1 MSHLNLGI
9 IGNST
14 IAALID
20 TDARI
25 NWLCLP
31 KIDGDP
37 IFDALLG
44 GDGSFGVWMDDR
56 VSTKQTYEQNTA
68 VLRTRLEDANGA
80 VLEIIDFAPYF
91 TTKGRNYR
99 PASFVRQFHVVKGSP
114 RIRLEINARGD
125 WGEREL
131 EPKRGVHHISYE
143 TKDGGFRVTT
153 SAPVSYIL
161 SGTSFVLDRDVAFI
175 CGADEIVAHNIDFM
189 ARDWFERTTDYWRR
203 WTRSLAVPPDWQAA
217 VIRAAITLKLCVYE
231 ETGGV
236 VAALTTSIPEHE
248 GSERNWDY
256 RFCWIRDAYFSVTAL
271 NRLASMETL
280 EHYIRFL
287 RSVIANAKGG
297 HIQPVYGIGLE
308 TALTENFADH
318 LPGYRGYGPV
328 RHGNQAAEHIQH
340 DVYGQII
347 LAASQA
353 FLDERLLSQIGVAE
367 FEQLEPVGER
377 AFAVHDTPDAGIW
390 EFRTLAY
397 VHTSSAIMCWAACDR
412 LSKIAEYLKLDKKVS
427 YWAERAEIIHQHVL
441 ANAFNAEMNAFTASY
456 GGDTLDA
463 SVLLMAEI
471 GFLPASDPRYVGT
484 VEAVDRDL
492 REGNHIYRYK
502 TADDF
507 GHPKTAFTACTFWHI
522 DALYRIGRRED
533 ALEMFEAILA
543 QRNHLG
549 LLSEDVDPKTNELWG
564 NYPQTYSMVG
574 IINSANLMSRKWTDV
589 V

>member
-20 TDARI
+20 TDAKI

-31 KIDGDP
+31 KLDGEP

-44 GDGSFGVWMDDR
+44 GKGGFSVWMEDR
-56 VSTKQTYEQNTA
+56 VSTEQSYEHNTA
-68 VLRTRLEDANGA
+68 VLRTRLTDKDGA
-80 VLEIIDFAPYF
+80 ILDVIDFAPYF
-91 TTKGRNYR
+91 PKRGRSFR
-99 PASFVRQFHVVKGSP
+99 PASFVRQLQVVNGSP
-114 RIRLEINARGD
+114 RVKLEINAQGN
-125 WGEREL
+125 WGENTL
-131 EPKRGVHHISYE
+131 VPKRGVNHISFQ
-143 TKDGGFRVTT
+143 TQDGGFRVTT

-161 SGTSFVLDRDVAFI
+161 SNTSFVLDRDVAFI
-175 CGADEIVAHNIDFM
+175 CGPDETVSDNVDFL
-189 ARDWFERTTDYWRR
+189 ARDWRERTVDYWRR
-203 WTRSLAVPPDWQAA
+203 WTRNLAVPPDWQAA

-236 VAALTTSIPEHE
+236 VAALTTSIPEHA

-280 EHYIRFL
+280 EHYMRFL
-287 RSVIANAKGG
+287 RSVVAQAKGG

-308 TALTENFADH
+308 TALTEDFAEH

-328 RHGNQAAEHIQH
+328 RRGNQAAEHIQH
-340 DVYGQII
+340 DVYGQIV

-353 FLDERLLSQIGVAE
+353 FLDERLLSQVGIAE

-377 AFAVHDTPDAGIW
+377 AFAMHDTPDAGIW

-412 LSKIAEYLKLDKKVS
+412 LSKIASYLGLEKKTT
-427 YWAERAEIIHQHVL
+427 YWAERAEIIKRHIL
-441 ANAFNAEMNAFTASY
+441 DNAYNADMNAFTASY

-484 VEAVDRDL
+484 VEAIDRDL

-507 GHPKTAFTACTFWHI
+507 GKPQTAFTACTFWHI
-522 DALYRIGRRED
+522 DALYRIGRED
-533 ALEMFEAILA
+533 DARAMFEAILA

-549 LLSEDVDPKTNELWG
+549 LLSEDVDPKTDELWG

-574 IINSANLMSRKWTDV
+574 IINSANLMSRKWTDIV
-589 V
+589 

>member
-1 MSHLNLGI
+1 MSHLDLGI

-44 GDGSFGVWMDDR
+44 GKGSFGIWMEGR
-56 VSTKQTYEQNTA
+56 ISSEQIYESNTA
-68 VLRTRLEDANGA
+68 ILRTRLIDKSGA
-80 VLEIIDFAPYF
+80 ILDVLDFAPYF
-91 TTKGRNYR
+91 LKRGRSFQ
-99 PASFVRQFHVVKGSP
+99 PANFVRELKVIKGSP
-114 RIRLEINARGD
+114 QIRIEINAQAE
-125 WGEREL
+125 WGSREI
-131 EPKRGVHHISYE
+131 EPKRGVHHIGYE
-143 TKDGGFRVTT
+143 TENGGFRVTT
-153 SAPVSYIL
+153 TAPVSHVL
-161 SGTSFVLDRDVAFI
+161 SGTTFVLDSDVSFI
-175 CGADEIVAHNIDFM
+175 CGPDETITENVNFI
-189 ARDWFERTTDYWRR
+189 ARDWRERTADYWKR
-203 WTRSLAVPPDWQAA
+203 WTRNLTVPPDWQTA
-217 VIRAAITLKLCVYE
+217 VIRAAITLKLCVFE

-236 VAALTTSIPEHE
+236 VAALTTSIPEHA

-256 RFCWIRDAYFSVTAL
+256 RLCWIRDAYFSVTAL
-271 NRLASMETL
+271 NRLSSMETL
-280 EHYIRFL
+280 EHYMRFL
-287 RSVIANAKGG
+287 RSVVAQAKGG

-308 TALTENFADH
+308 IDLTEKIAKN
-318 LPGYRGYGPV
+318 LPGYRGFGPV
-328 RHGNQAAEHIQH
+328 RRGNQAAEHIQH

-347 LAASQA
+347 LAATQA
-353 FLDERLLSQIGVAE
+353 FMDERLLSKVGIAD

-412 LSKIAEYLKLDKKVS
+412 LSKIAAHLKLTKKS
-427 YWAERAEIIHQHVL
+427 TYWAERAKIIHNHIL
-441 ANAFNAEMNAFTASY
+441 ANAFNEEINAFTASY
-456 GGDTLDA
+456 GGNSLDA

-471 GFLPASDPRYVGT
+471 GFLPATDPRYIGT
-484 VEAVDRDL
+484 VKAVDRHL

-502 TADDF
+502 TEDDF
-507 GHPKTAFTACTFWHI
+507 GRPETAFTACTFWHI
-522 DALYRIGRRED
+522 DALFRIGRESEAR
-533 ALEMFEAILA
+533 EMFEAILE

-549 LLSEDVDPKTNELWG
+549 LLSEDVDPKTSELWG

-574 IINSANLMSRKWTDV
+574 IINSANLMSRKWTDIL
-589 V
+589 

>member
-1 MSHLNLGI
+1 MSHLNQGI

-14 IAALID
+14 VAALID

-31 KIDGDP
+31 KIDGEP

-44 GDGSFGVWMDDR
+44 GKGSFNIWMEDR
-56 VSTKQTYEQNTA
+56 VSTEQSYEPNTA
-68 VLRTRLEDANGA
+68 VLRTRLTDAHGA
-80 VLEIIDFAPYF
+80 ILDVIDFAPYF
-91 TTKGRNYR
+91 VSRDRNFR
-99 PASFVRQFHVVKGSP
+99 PASFVREIKVIAGSP
-114 RIRLEINARGD
+114 CIKIEINAQAN
-125 WGEREL
+125 WGEHEIKAR
-131 EPKRGVHHISYE
+131 RGVHHISYD
-143 TKDGGFRVTT
+143 TNDGGFRITT
-153 SAPVSYIL
+153 SMPVSYIL
-161 SGTSFVLDRDVAFI
+161 SRTSFVLDRDVSFI
-175 CGADEIVAHNIDFM
+175 CGPDESVAENVDFL
-189 ARDWFERTTDYWRR
+189 ARDWRERTIDYWRR

-236 VAALTTSIPEHE
+236 VAALTTSVPEHE
-248 GSERNWDY
+248 GSQRNWDY

-280 EHYIRFL
+280 EHYMRFL
-287 RSVIANAKGG
+287 RSVVSQTKGG

-308 TALTENFADH
+308 TDLTEDIATH

-328 RHGNQAAEHIQH
+328 RRGNQAAEHIQH
-340 DVYGQII
+340 DVYGQIV
-347 LAASQA
+347 LAATQA
-353 FLDERLLSQIGVAE
+353 FLDERLLSQVGVAE

-412 LSKIAEYLKLDKKVS
+412 LSKIANYLKLEKKTI
-427 YWAERAEIIHQHVL
+427 YWAERAEIIHKHIL
-441 ANAFNAEMNAFTASY
+441 SHAFNEEMNAFTASY

-471 GFLPASDPRYVGT
+471 GFLPASDPRYIGT

-502 TADDF
+502 TEDDF
-507 GHPKTAFTACTFWHI
+507 GRPQTAFTACTFWHI
-522 DALYRIGRRED
+522 DALYRIGRKDEAR
-533 ALEMFEAILA
+533 EMFETILE

-574 IINSANLMSRKWTDV
+574 IINSANLMSRKWTDIV
-589 V
+589 

>member
-1 MSHLNLGI
+1 MSHLNLGV

-31 KIDGDP
+31 KIDGEP

-44 GDGSFGVWMDDR
+44 GDGSFGVWMEDR
-56 VSTKQTYEQNTA
+56 VSTQQSYEHNTA

-80 VLEIIDFAPYF
+80 ILDIIDFAPYF
-91 TTKGRNYR
+91 TTKGRNFR
-99 PASFVRQFHVVKGSP
+99 PATFVRQFHVVKGSP
-114 RIRLEINARGD
+114 CIRIEINAQGD
-125 WGEREL
+125 WGQQTL
-131 EPKRGVHHISYE
+131 HPKRGVHHLRYE
-143 TKDGGFRVTT
+143 TKDGGFRITT

-161 SGTSFVLDRDVAFI
+161 SATSFVLDHDVTFI
-175 CGADEIVAHNIDFM
+175 CGADEKVAENVDFL

-280 EHYIRFL
+280 EHYMRFL
-287 RSVIANAKGG
+287 RSVIAQSKGG

-308 TALTENFADH
+308 TALTEDFAEN

-328 RHGNQAAEHIQH
+328 RRGNQAAEHIQH

-412 LSKIAEYLKLDKKVS
+412 LSKVAHYLKLDKKVS
-427 YWAERAEIIHQHVL
+427 YWAERAEIIHKHIL
-441 ANAFNAEMNAFTASY
+441 EHAYNPKLNAFTASY
-456 GGDTLDA
+456 GGETLDA

-484 VEAVDRDL
+484 VEAIDRDL

-507 GHPKTAFTACTFWHI
+507 GRPKTAFTACTFWHI
-522 DALYRIGRRED
+522 DALYRIGREAD
-533 ALEMFEAILA
+533 ARDMFEAILA

>member
-44 GDGSFGVWMDDR
+44 GEGSFGIWMEDR
-56 VSTKQTYEQNTA
+56 VSTEQIYEPNTA
-68 VLRTRLEDANGA
+68 VLRTRLTDKDGA
-80 VLEIIDFAPYF
+80 ILDVIDFAPYF
-91 TTKGRNYR
+91 TTRGRSFR
-99 PASFVRQFHVVKGSP
+99 PASFVREFKVVAGSP
-114 RIRLEINARGD
+114 RIKIDITAKAD
-125 WGEREL
+125 WGERTIT
-131 EPKRGVHHISYE
+131 PIRGVHHISYE
-143 TKDGGFRVTT
+143 TENGGFRVTT
-153 SAPVSYIL
+153 NAPVSYIL
-161 SGTSFVLDRDVAFI
+161 SGASFVLDQDVTFI
-175 CGADEIVAHNIDFM
+175 CGPDETVAENVNFL
-189 ARDWFERTTDYWRR
+189 ARDWRERTVDYWRR
-203 WTRSLAVPPDWQAA
+203 WTRSLTIPPDWQSA

-271 NRLASMETL
+271 NRLSSMETL
-280 EHYIRFL
+280 EHYMRFL
-287 RSVIANAKGG
+287 RSVVAQAKGG

-308 TALTENFADH
+308 TALTEDFAEA

-328 RHGNQAAEHIQH
+328 RRGNQAAEHIQH
-340 DVYGQII
+340 DVYGQVV
-347 LAASQA
+347 LAATQA
-353 FLDERLLSQIGVAE
+353 FLDERLLSQVGVAE

-412 LSKIAEYLKLDKKVS
+412 LSKIADYLKLPKKVT
-427 YWAERAEIIHQHVL
+427 YWAERAEIIRNHVL
-441 ANAFNAEMNAFTASY
+441 ENAFNAKMNAFTASY

-471 GFLPASDPRYVGT
+471 GFIDASDPRYIGT

-502 TADDF
+502 TEDDF
-507 GHPKTAFTACTFWHI
+507 GRPKTAFTACTFWHI
-522 DALYRIGRRED
+522 DALYRIGREAD
-533 ALEMFEAILA
+533 ARDMFEAILK

-549 LLSEDVDPKTNELWG
+549 LLSEDVDPKTDELWG

-574 IINSANLMSRKWTDV
+574 IINSANLMSRKWTDIV
-589 V
+589 

>member
-31 KIDGDP
+31 KLDGNP
-37 IFDALLG
+37 IFDTLLG
-44 GDGSFGVWMDDR
+44 GEGSFGVWMEGR
-56 VSTKQTYEQNTA
+56 VSTEQTYETNTA
-68 VLRTRLEDANGA
+68 ILRTRLIASDGA
-80 VLEIIDFAPYF
+80 ILDIIDFAPYF
-91 TTKGRNYR
+91 SSRGRSFQ
-99 PASFVRQFHVVKGSP
+99 PASFVRQFKVINGAP
-114 RIRLEINARGD
+114 RIRIEVNAQAEWGAQTIKPLRGI
-125 WGEREL
+125 
-131 EPKRGVHHISYE
+131 HHLSYPTE
-143 TKDGGFRVTT
+143 DGGFRITT
-153 SAPVSYIL
+153 NAPVSYIL
-161 SGTSFVLDRDVAFI
+161 SGTTFVLDSDISFI
-175 CGADEIVAHNIDFM
+175 CGPDETVAENVEFL
-189 ARDWFERTTDYWRR
+189 ARDWRERTTDFWRR
-203 WTRSLAVPPDWQAA
+203 WTRSLAVPPDWQSA

-236 VAALTTSIPEHE
+236 VAALTTSIPEHA

-280 EHYIRFL
+280 EHYMRFL
-287 RSVIANAKGG
+287 RSVVAQAKGG

-308 TALTENFADH
+308 TDLTEEIADN
-318 LPGYRGYGPV
+318 LSGYRGYGPV
-328 RHGNQAAEHIQH
+328 RKGNQAAEHIQH

-347 LAASQA
+347 LAAAQA
-353 FLDERLLSQIGVAE
+353 FLDDRLLSKPGIAE

-390 EFRTLAY
+390 EFRTLSY

-412 LSKIAEYLKLDKKVS
+412 LSKIADYLKIKKKVS
-427 YWAERAEIIHQHVL
+427 YWAERAEIIKRHILGH
-441 ANAFNAEMNAFTASY
+441 AFNEQMNAFTAYY

-471 GFLPASDPRYVGT
+471 GFIPASDPRYIGT
-484 VEAVDRDL
+484 VEAIDRDL
-492 REGNHIYRYK
+492 REGNHVYRYK
-502 TADDF
+502 TKDDF
-507 GHPKTAFTACTFWHI
+507 GRPETAFTACTFWHI
-522 DALYRIGRRED
+522 DALYRIGRED
-533 ALEMFEAILA
+533 EAREMFEAILER
-543 QRNHLG
+543 RNHVG

-564 NYPQTYSMVG
+564 NFPQTYSMVG
-574 IINSANLMSRKWTDV
+574 IINSANLMSRKWTDIL
-589 V
+589 

>member
-1 MSHLNLGI
+1 MSHLDLGI

-14 IAALID
+14 IAALVD

-31 KIDGDP
+31 KLDGEP
-37 IFDALLG
+37 IFDAILG
-44 GDGSFGVWMDDR
+44 GDGSFGVWMEDR
-56 VSTKQTYEQNTA
+56 IRTEQHYEANTA
-68 VLRTRLEDANGA
+68 ILRTRLTDSKGA
-80 VLEIIDFAPYF
+80 VLDIIDFAPYF
-91 TTKGRNYR
+91 SKRGRSFR
-99 PASFVRQFHVVKGSP
+99 PASFVRQFKIIHGAP
-114 RIRLEINARGD
+114 RIRIEVNAQAE
-125 WGEREL
+125 WGAREVK
-131 EPKRGVHHISYE
+131 PQRGVHHLSYAV
-143 TKDGGFRVTT
+143 KDGGFRITT
-153 SAPVSYIL
+153 NAPVSYVL
-161 SGTSFVLDRDVAFI
+161 SGQSFVMGHDLAFI
-175 CGADEIVAHNIDFM
+175 CGPNESVTDNPEFL
-189 ARDWFERTTDYWRR
+189 ARDWHERTSDFWRR

-236 VAALTTSIPEHE
+236 VAALTTSIPEHA
-248 GSERNWDY
+248 GSQRNWDY

-280 EHYIRFL
+280 EHYMRFL
-287 RSVIANAKGG
+287 RNVVAQAKGG

-308 TALTENFADH
+308 MDLTEDFAQN

-328 RHGNQAAEHIQH
+328 RKGNQAAEHIQH
-340 DVYGQII
+340 DVYGQIV
-347 LAASQA
+347 LAAAQA
-353 FLDERLLSQIGVAE
+353 FLDERLLVQAGVAE

-377 AFAVHDTPDAGIW
+377 AFAMHDTPDAGIW

-412 LSKIAEYLKLDKKVS
+412 LSKIADHLKLAKKAT
-427 YWAERAEIIHQHVL
+427 YWSERAEIIKQHVL
-441 ANAFNAEMNAFTASY
+441 ANAYNADLNAFTAYY

-471 GFLPASDPRYVGT
+471 GFLPAKDPRYVGT
-484 VEAVDRDL
+484 VEAIDRDL

-502 TADDF
+502 TKDDF
-507 GHPKTAFTACTFWHI
+507 GRPETAFTACTFWHI
-522 DALYRIGRRED
+522 DALYRIGREAD
-533 ALEMFEAILA
+533 ARSMFEAILE

-564 NYPQTYSMVG
+564 NFPQTYSMVG

-589 V
+589 L